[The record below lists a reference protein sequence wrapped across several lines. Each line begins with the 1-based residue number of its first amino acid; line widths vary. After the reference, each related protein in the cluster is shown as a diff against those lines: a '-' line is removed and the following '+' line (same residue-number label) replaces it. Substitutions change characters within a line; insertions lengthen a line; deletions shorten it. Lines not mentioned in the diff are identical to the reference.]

1 MSQRGIQL
9 NDWFS
14 QICVGIFFIC
24 IGTIFLSLFLSVD
37 LNAITEQPVSFI
49 VLMLIPM
56 VFLDLGLL
64 VVIWGWKGR
73 RNASTIDLGGSNLN
87 INNLLGV
94 NADGGVASGEQKTI
108 QAISGGISTIY
119 TIALWV
125 QRFISV
131 VAVVIALLVT
141 AIWWLMSILDLA
153 SGKASL
159 NGGGLLLVLGLI
171 LVSYI
176 VIIYFML
183 LKKPRANP
191 NEP

>member
-1 MSQRGIQL
+1 
-9 NDWFS
+9 
-14 QICVGIFFIC
+14 
-24 IGTIFLSLFLSVD
+24 
-37 LNAITEQPVSFI
+37 
-49 VLMLIPM
+49 
-56 VFLDLGLL
+56 
-64 VVIWGWKGR
+64 
-73 RNASTIDLGGSNLN
+73 
-87 INNLLGV
+87 
-94 NADGGVASGEQKTI
+94 VASGEQKTI